1 MRTLTTGLALGE
13 SPRWHEDRLWFV
25 DMGTHRVGAVGPDGA
40 YELVADV
47 PGMPMGIGWLPDGR
61 MLIVSSQDGQLLQRD
76 EDGKLTGYADLS
88 TLDNHPW
95 SDMAVDGRGNAYVGC
110 IGFDFPDGPPSPGIL
125 ALVTRDGVVRRVAE
139 DLMFPNGI
147 AVTADNSTLIVA
159 ESYAHRLTAFD
170 IAPDGTL
177 GNRRV
182 WAELPGDFP
191 DGICLDAEGAV
202 WYASVPGR
210 HCVRVREGGEV
221 LRTIELDGGCFA
233 CVLGGEGRRTLFVMI
248 ADWGGPQSMTGE
260 QRTGRA
266 VAIEVEVPGVGWP

>member
-88 TLDNHPW
+88 TLDSHPW

>member
-110 IGFDFPDGPPSPGIL
+110 IGFDFPDGPPGPGIL
-125 ALVTRDGVVRRVAE
+125 ALVTQ
-139 DLMFPNGI
+139 
-147 AVTADNSTLIVA
+147 
-159 ESYAHRLTAFD
+159 
-170 IAPDGTL
+170 
-177 GNRRV
+177 
-182 WAELPGDFP
+182 
-191 DGICLDAEGAV
+191 
-202 WYASVPGR
+202 
-210 HCVRVREGGEV
+210 
-221 LRTIELDGGCFA
+221 
-233 CVLGGEGRRTLFVMI
+233 GRRSSPGSRGS
-248 ADWGGPQSMTGE
+248 D
-260 QRTGRA
+260 
-266 VAIEVEVPGVGWP
+266 VP

>member
-47 PGMPMGIGWLPDGR
+47 PMGIGWLPDGR

>member
-1 MRTLTTGLALGE
+1 
-13 SPRWHEDRLWFV
+13 
-25 DMGTHRVGAVGPDGA
+25 
-40 YELVADV
+40 
-47 PGMPMGIGWLPDGR
+47 MGIGWLPDGR

>member
-76 EDGKLTGYADLS
+76 VDGKLTGYADLS